1 VKTVVI
7 SEAEYLADPRKAT
20 EQAEEMGR
28 VVVKDA
34 SNNCRLIINSHRS
47 TESLVKG
54 EVMGIDRDF
63 DNMREPVVWAT
74 DDAPFTGPQV
84 KALLDE
90 NEVLRA
96 RVAELE
102 GADTAYNAA
111 LKHGLM
117 TDNMHELAKTLGL
130 REGKHTA
137 ESVAKLATDRIAD
150 LERIAQCAEDMRDA
164 SDARVAELEAG
175 NRAITETCT
184 YMSCE
189 YDRAG
194 NARIAS
200 EARVAE
206 LETANASLSATLQ
219 IALHDVRHLE
229 EDPEYSHGALVSA
242 RAEGWADAMHLCKLL
257 CQEAADAFEHVDKC
271 YEGIGAETC
280 AKKIADYAAGFR
292 KVTPVNDKP

>member
-137 ESVAKLATDRIAD
+137 ESVARMALDRIKEPKA
-150 LERIAQCAEDMRDA
+150 EAQYRHGAM
-164 SDARVAELEAG
+164 VAE
-175 NRAITETCT
+175 
-184 YMSCE
+184 
-189 YDRAG
+189 
-194 NARIAS
+194 
-200 EARVAE
+200 
-206 LETANASLSATLQ
+206 
-219 IALHDVRHLE
+219 
-229 EDPEYSHGALVSA
+229 